1 MTVQS
6 IVLRKSAYN
15 LEQANE
21 QVRKMG
27 HNVKYLNKNV
37 TEYKAGQTINYW
49 RYRQISPL
57 RFDKKSFTTKKIND
71 NLYLI
76 IGELKK

>member
-1 MTVQS
+1 
-6 IVLRKSAYN
+6 
-15 LEQANE
+15 
-21 QVRKMG
+21 MG
-27 HNVKYLNKNV
+27 HNVNYLNKPV
-37 TEYKAGQTINYW
+37 TEYKAGETISFW

-57 RFDKKSFTTKKIND
+57 RFDKNSITSKKLND

>member
-21 QVRKMG
+21 EVRKMG
-27 HNVKYLNKNV
+27 HNVNYLNKPV
-37 TEYKAGQTINYW
+37 TEYKAGETISFW

-57 RFDKKSFTTKKIND
+57 RFDKNSITSKKLND